1 MKNLKKV
8 FSAVLVVAMLFSAM
22 SLCVGAASTPAAQTI
37 EALPG
42 ETVTIRLC
50 ESDCYGISGDITYDN
65 RDLFS
70 SLTPGT
76 SPYGQVREKKFIL
89 SSADK
94 IECEVVLT
102 AKISDTAAVGSQC
115 VITFGEYIRVDN
127 NVTLEGPDDLKKTV
141 TVKVIAKASDATTT
155 TKDDTTTTTT
165 TKDDTT
171 PSSNVGGDTTPSS
184 GASGD
189 TTGSTTKGDVPAGAT
204 TTKGGASAATT
215 TKGGASAAT
224 TTKGGSATATTT
236 KPPATG
242 EVDLTELNKQIGIAE
257 ALKQDEYTRDTWN
270 DLMSALGVA
279 KAAREANNQAAV
291 DKAAQDLKQAIAA
304 LRRIDKQ
311 SLSELIE
318 KIEELFEKDEMGS
331 LLERLMAAY
340 EKALAAL
347 KSGSQED
354 IVAAFR
360 ELQDALDAYNAYLD
374 DLSKGEVIYV
384 DKPVEVMPSDPFCNI
399 WLHKLWPIL
408 LIVSVILN
416 LGFIGLIVY
425 YFVRRK
431 QNLADNTPMV
441 VYDIDE
447 DAPLDGEE

>member
-171 PSSNVGGDTTPSS
+171 ASTTKGDTTPSS

-189 TTGSTTKGDVPAGAT
+189 TTGSTTKGDVPAG
-204 TTKGGASAATT
+204 ATT